1 MVCRRGGDALMDALP
16 AFDQLQFGDH
26 IQWRYEVIR
35 PLVLFDDRPATQRA
49 VETHTH
55 PETVRKLTRRFRQ
68 QGMLGLFPEH
78 TEILPPRRGQPVPS
92 TVVEELMRL
101 KALSNG
107 FGYRE
112 LARIIHY
119 KCNERIDDK
128 TVKKLWQQSPG
139 PVQGELPF
147 ETYHS
152 QADRSQAR
160 LQGIKLYAQGW
171 SKRSISGF
179 LQVSRPTVA
188 LWIRRFE
195 AEHLAGLE
203 DKSRA
208 PTIAARKV
216 WLPFMIAVYHLQ
228 KRHPDAGR
236 FRIWS
241 LLERDDISVR
251 TVGRVM
257 ALNKQVYDDIPH
269 VARQRLKKPPQ
280 PHPYKATYPHQY
292 WFIDGRMMDFALD
305 GVKWWS
311 IILLDGYSRT
321 MLAGAVAPSEA
332 SWVTLMV
339 LYTAC
344 LRYGAPDYLISD
356 SGGAFTSNEVKA
368 VLKRLHIEPNPLVS
382 TQGESY
388 KNLMETHFNIQ
399 RRLYDYQF
407 SLTTT
412 PAELEQAH
420 QAFLETYNTTAHEGL
435 LNEGFHPPVPL
446 QVLGEAKGRL
456 YTLEELS
463 RQFSRAVFP
472 RTTNQYG
479 CVTLHSYHFYVEAG
493 LPKTRVLLWVY
504 GEQLRA
510 VLDHVVLAQY
520 QCRYD
525 WREQKVIDIRD
536 GVFYPTR
543 FVSPQGALLPLAPQD
558 SLIVYRPKPPGRPGQ
573 RPCPVQQL
581 WLFELIH
588 TA

>member
-1 MVCRRGGDALMDALP
+1 MDPLADFAQLELH
-16 AFDQLQFGDH
+16 FVDQV
-26 IQWRYEVIR
+26 QWRYEVIR
-35 PLVLFDDRPATQRA
+35 PLVLFDDQTAAQRA

-68 QGMLGLFPEH
+68 QGILGLFPEH
-78 TEILPPRRGQPVPS
+78 TEIIRPSRGQPVPDA
-92 TVVEELMRL
+92 VLEELTRL
-101 KALSNG
+101 KALYEG
-107 FGYRE
+107 FQFRE
-112 LARIIHY
+112 VARSIHY

-139 PVQGELPF
+139 PVQGALPLG
-147 ETYHS
+147 TYHS
-152 QADRSQAR
+152 HPQRYDAR
-160 LQGIKLYAQGW
+160 LEVIKLYYQGW
-171 SKRSISGF
+171 NKLSISRF
-179 LQVSRPTVA
+179 LQVSRPTID

-195 AEHLAGLE
+195 AEHFAGLE
-203 DKSRA
+203 DKSRT
-208 PTIAARKV
+208 PHSTPRKV
-216 WLPFMIAVYHLQ
+216 WFPLMVEVYHLQ

-241 LLERDDISVR
+241 LLARDEISVR
-251 TVGRVM
+251 TVGRIM

-269 VARQRLKKPPQ
+269 VARQRRKKPPQ
-280 PHPYKATYPHQY
+280 PHPYKATHPHHY
-292 WFIDGRMMDFALD
+292 WFIDGRQMDFAFD

-321 MLAGAVAPSEA
+321 MLAGAVAPVEA

-339 LYTAC
+339 LSTAC
-344 LRYGAPDYLISD
+344 LRYGAPQYLISD
-356 SGGAFTSNEVKA
+356 SGGAFTSNDVTA
-368 VLKRLHIEPNPLVS
+368 VLQRLQIAPNPVLS

-412 PAELEQAH
+412 PAELEQVH
-420 QAFLETYNTTAHEGL
+420 QAFMETYNTTAHEGL
-435 LNEGFHPPVPL
+435 RKDGLHPPIPL
-446 QVLGEAKGRL
+446 QVLGQARGRL
-456 YTLEELS
+456 YTPEELA
-463 RQFSRAVFP
+463 RRFSRALFP

-479 CVTLHSYHFYVEAG
+479 CVTLHSYHFYVETG

-510 VLDHVVLAQY
+510 VLDHVVLAEY
-520 QCRYD
+520 RCRYD
-525 WREQKVIDIRD
+525 WREQHVKDIRD

-543 FVSPQGALLPLAPQD
+543 FASSQGALIPLTPHE
-558 SLIVYRPKPPGRPGQ
+558 SLIVYRPKPTRRLGERPV
-573 RPCPVQQL
+573 PVQQL
-581 WLFELIH
+581 WLFELVQ

>member
-1 MVCRRGGDALMDALP
+1 MEPLTDFA
-16 AFDQLQFGDH
+16 QLELHFVAQV
-26 IQWRYEVIR
+26 QWRYEVIR
-35 PLVLFDDRPATQRA
+35 PLVLFDDQSAAQRA

-68 QGMLGLFPEH
+68 QGTLGLFPEH
-78 TEILPPRRGQPVPS
+78 TALIMPSRGQQVPPE
-92 TVVEELMRL
+92 VIEELARL
-101 KALSNG
+101 KALYEG
-107 FGYRE
+107 FQFRE

-119 KCNERIDDK
+119 KCNYRIDDK
-128 TVKKLWQQSPG
+128 TVKKLWQQSPE
-139 PVQGELPF
+139 PVQGELPLG
-147 ETYHS
+147 TYHS
-152 QADRSQAR
+152 QPQRYQAR
-160 LQGIKLYAQGW
+160 LQVIKLYYQGW
-171 SKRSISGF
+171 SKLSISRF
-179 LQVSRPTVA
+179 LKVSRPTVD

-195 AEHLAGLE
+195 AEHFAGLE
-203 DKSRA
+203 DKSRT
-208 PTIAARKV
+208 PHTTPRKV
-216 WLPFMIAVYHLQ
+216 WFPLMVEVYHLQ

-241 LLERDDISVR
+241 LLDRDDISVR
-251 TVGRVM
+251 TVGRIM

-269 VARQRLKKPPQ
+269 VARQRRRKPAQ
-280 PHPYKATYPHQY
+280 PHPYKAAYPHQY
-292 WFIDGRMMDFALD
+292 WFIDGRQMDFALD

-321 MLAGAVAPSEA
+321 MLAGAVAPTEA

-344 LRYGAPDYLISD
+344 LRYGAPAHLISD
-356 SGGAFTSNEVKA
+356 SGGAFTSNEVTA
-368 VLKRLHIEPNPLVS
+368 VLKRLQIVPNPVVS

-412 PAELEQAH
+412 PAEFEQAH
-420 QAFLETYNTTAHEGL
+420 QVFMETYNTTAHEGL
-435 LNEGFHPPVPL
+435 LKDGFHPPVPL

-456 YTLEELS
+456 YTPEELA
-463 RQFSRAVFP
+463 RRFSRALFP

-510 VLDHVVLAQY
+510 VLDHVVLAEY
-520 QCRYD
+520 RCRYD
-525 WREQKVIDIRD
+525 WREHHVKEIRD
-536 GVFYPTR
+536 GVFYPPR
-543 FVSPQGALLPLAPQD
+543 FASPQGTLVPLTPHE
-558 SLIVYRPKPPGRPGQ
+558 SLIVYRPKPPVRLMHRPV
-573 RPCPVQQL
+573 PVQQL
-581 WLFELIH
+581 WLFELVQ